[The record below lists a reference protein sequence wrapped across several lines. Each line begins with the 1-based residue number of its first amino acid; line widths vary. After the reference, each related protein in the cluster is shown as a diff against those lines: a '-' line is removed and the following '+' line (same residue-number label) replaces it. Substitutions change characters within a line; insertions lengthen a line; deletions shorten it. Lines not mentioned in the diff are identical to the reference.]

1 MHRSVF
7 AIVSA
12 IVVTAAVAVGIA
24 FAVPSNAATVNGA
37 TLSTSVVQTD
47 LDAVAGNSA
56 YLCYLNASALVRSNG
71 SSGLSAVRGATSDS
85 YSSSF
90 VTLWMNQEI
99 TRTLLEQKAAA
110 AGIPAPSAADLA
122 QARTDLASSIDSTL
136 AQVAGSQYQC
146 PVTAAALLGGMPKD
160 FVDRQVTAQALS
172 EAFLARSAGIS
183 ITPAAVKAYYEANTA
198 KFDKICLSGI
208 LVSSKA
214 TADSLKSQLA
224 AGADFATLASQ
235 NSIDAQS
242 KAQGGALGCF
252 DPTSGQYQAV
262 LSDVGSLKVGE
273 VTDPLPSQS
282 GSYVLLTVTK
292 RTTTPFDGL
301 ATIIRRTMV
310 ASAATK
316 ASAAISGLL
325 HSAQVSVNPRFGAW
339 KATDASAG
347 LVPPPAP
354 ATASIPNAAANL
366 PGGSAAASASSG
378 SSSSSSSAQG

>member
-1 MHRSVF
+1 
-7 AIVSA
+7 
-12 IVVTAAVAVGIA
+12 
-24 FAVPSNAATVNGA
+24 
-37 TLSTSVVQTD
+37 
-47 LDAVAGNSA
+47 
-56 YLCYLNASALVRSNG
+56 
-71 SSGLSAVRGATSDS
+71 
-85 YSSSF
+85 
-90 VTLWMNQEI
+90 
-99 TRTLLEQKAAA
+99 
-110 AGIPAPSAADLA
+110 
-122 QARTDLASSIDSTL
+122 
-136 AQVAGSQYQC
+136 
-146 PVTAAALLGGMPKD
+146 MPKD
-160 FVDRQVTAQALS
+160 FVDRQVAAQALS

-252 DPTSGQYQAV
+252 DPTSGQYQSV

-316 ASAAISGLL
+316 ASAAVSGLL
-325 HSAQVSVNPRFGAW
+325 HSAQVSVNPRFGTW

>member
-24 FAVPSNAATVNGA
+24 FAAPSNAAVVNGA
-37 TLSTSVVQTD
+37 GLPVSVVQTD
-47 LDAVAGNSA
+47 LDAVANNSA

-71 SSGLSAVRGATSDS
+71 TSGLSAVKGATSDS

-99 TRTLLEQKAAA
+99 TRTLLEQKAASA
-110 AGIPAPSAADLA
+110 DIPTPSAADLA
-122 QARTDLASSIDSTL
+122 QARTDLVSSIDSTL
-136 AQVAGSQYQC
+136 AQVSGSQYQC
-146 PVTAAALLGGMPKD
+146 PVTADALLNGMPKS
-160 FVDRQVTAQALS
+160 FVDRQVGAQALS

-183 ITPAAVKAYYEANTA
+183 ITPAAVKAYYEANTS

-224 AGADFATLASQ
+224 AGADFATLATQ

-242 KAQGGALGCF
+242 KAQGGAIGCF
-252 DPTSGQYQAV
+252 GPMSSQYQSV
-262 LSDVGSLKVGE
+262 LTDVGSLKVGE
-273 VTDPLPSQS
+273 VTDPLASQG

-316 ASAAISGLL
+316 SSAAISSLL
-325 HSAQVSVNPRFGAW
+325 HSAQVSVNPRYGIW
-339 KATDASAG
+339 KASASSAG
-347 LVPPPAP
+347 LIPPPAP
-354 ATASIPNAAANL
+354 ATATIPNAAANL
-366 PGGSAAASASSG
+366 PGGAAASSAQSAASSKG
-378 SSSSSSSAQG
+378 